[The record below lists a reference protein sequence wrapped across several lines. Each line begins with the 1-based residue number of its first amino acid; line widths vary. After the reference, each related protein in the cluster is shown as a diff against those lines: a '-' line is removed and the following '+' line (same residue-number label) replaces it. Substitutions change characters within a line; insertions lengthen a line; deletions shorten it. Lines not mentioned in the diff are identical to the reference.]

1 MEQCLHSVA
10 KAISGID
17 AEVFVVDNA
26 SSDNSQQYLAPQFK
40 WVTFKWN
47 TTNVGFSKA
56 NNSVLQE
63 ATGEYI
69 LFLNPDTIIA
79 EDTLRKCLN
88 FLKQQPSAGALGV
101 HMLDGAGRFLKESK
115 RGLPTPFSSFCKMT
129 NLSFLFPTSSL
140 LADYYQGHLPENE
153 TRPIP
158 VLAGAFLMITK
169 KALAATR
176 GFDEQFF
183 MYGEDVDLSYRLT
196 MAGFVNYFFAD
207 TSIIHFKGESTQ
219 KLSPSY
225 QQHFY
230 GAMRM
235 FVNKHY
241 ATKKTTRLLMNCAIG
256 FGAGLAAIKKAVVP
270 AKKRDGSKPLLT
282 AVVAT
287 HEEFNR
293 LLAVTKNAAT
303 PIILAGRI
311 ALTEQD
317 TAASIGVLQALDICI
332 KKHQLQQLI
341 FCEGSLSNAQ
351 IIELTERYSGR
362 VAFLFHAQNSQSIV
376 GSNNKNS
383 RGIFIAAASSGQ
395 PTL

>member
-1 MEQCLHSVA
+1 
-10 KAISGID
+10 
-17 AEVFVVDNA
+17 
-26 SSDNSQQYLAPQFK
+26 
-40 WVTFKWN
+40 
-47 TTNVGFSKA
+47 
-56 NNSVLQE
+56 
-63 ATGEYI
+63 
-69 LFLNPDTIIA
+69 
-79 EDTLRKCLN
+79 
-88 FLKQQPSAGALGV
+88 
-101 HMLDGAGRFLKESK
+101 
-115 RGLPTPFSSFCKMT
+115 
-129 NLSFLFPTSSL
+129 
-140 LADYYQGHLPENE
+140 
-153 TRPIP
+153 
-158 VLAGAFLMITK
+158 MITK